1 MIPGWL
7 FVRPTWSHMIF
18 LEYPSMQPCIQNPY
32 GFSLSY
38 PSMCQIKFG
47 PFAWYCRLWS
57 LCLERLSTPSGSNIL
72 NAFRTNSLL
81 TDNLWFTTSFCHIL
95 LYPTTLP
102 LLFNSS
108 SMASTTS
115 SKLVKRRRP
124 RFFFDKTRLSCRKL
138 KLSSWIKRG
147 NQWFPC
153 S

>member
-1 MIPGWL
+1 MASRGSRLCCYFNFYSLQNIWKDQPYRISRSEFYEWL
-7 FVRPTWSHMIF
+7 
-18 LEYPSMQPCIQNPY
+18 Y
-32 GFSLSY
+32 GPEKCSGLSRSG
-38 PSMCQIKFG
+38 PQVFRQIH
-47 PFAWYCRLWS
+47 AVNLRRTS
-57 LCLERLSTPSGSNIL
+57 
-72 NAFRTNSLL
+72 AFRTNSLL

-138 KLSSWIKRG
+138 KLSSWLKKR
-147 NQWFPC
+147 Q
-153 S
+153 SMISSHRALK